1 MKIGEIR
8 GKTDEEL
15 VFELGKTERELFDR
29 RFKAAAE
36 TSADPS
42 RIRRMRRDIARIHT
56 ILHER
61 RQHVRGQE
69 PR

>member
-8 GKTDEEL
+8 GKNDDEL
-15 VFELGKTERELFDR
+15 GFELGRLERELFDR

-42 RIRRMRRDIARIHT
+42 RIRRMRRAIARIHT
-56 ILHER
+56 VLHER
-61 RQHVRGQE
+61 SQHVRGQE